1 MNENENKATQ
11 TLCEAARGG
20 GSWTWGLGFYFIPG
34 KLGGGVWNVKLKDFC
49 KLERGGC
56 PNLQKLPKGETEAST
71 T

>member
-1 MNENENKATQ
+1 M
-11 TLCEAARGG
+11 G
-20 GSWTWGLGFYFIPG
+20 TWVLFYPREV
-34 KLGGGVWNVKLKDFC
+34 GGGVWNVKLKDFC